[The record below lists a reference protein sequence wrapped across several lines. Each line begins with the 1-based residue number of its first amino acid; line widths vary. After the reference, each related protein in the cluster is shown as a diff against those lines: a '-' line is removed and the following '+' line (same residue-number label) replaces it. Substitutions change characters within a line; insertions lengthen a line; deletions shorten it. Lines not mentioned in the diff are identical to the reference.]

1 MCNEWNWTRRTE
13 RNLNPI
19 LDNIIQYDRLGPLW
33 RMDMTEKYG
42 RSFEG
47 KVALVTGGSRG
58 IGEGIVRR
66 LASDGAAVAFTYF
79 NSEEKAKRLASE
91 IDAAGGKALSIKAD
105 SASAEDIRATV
116 NQVVKELGEI
126 DIFVNNAGILI
137 RGTIDSYSLEDFDCM
152 LAVNVRAAFV
162 GIQAASQAMTDG
174 GRIILIGSNTA
185 LPTPFPRANVHSMP
199 QPSLTPFVRRPPID
213 L

>member
-1 MCNEWNWTRRTE
+1 
-13 RNLNPI
+13 
-19 LDNIIQYDRLGPLW
+19 
-33 RMDMTEKYG
+33 MDMTEKYG
-42 RSFEG
+42 RSFAG

-79 NSEEKAKRLASE
+79 YSEEKAKRLASE
-91 IDAAGGKALSIKAD
+91 IDAAGGKALPIKAD
-105 SASAEDIRATV
+105 SASPEDIRATV

-137 RGTIDSYSLEDFDCM
+137 RGTIDSYSLEDFDRM

-162 GIQAASQAMTDG
+162 GMQAASVHEGWRTDHPDRQQHCRPDSNSG
-174 GRIILIGSNTA
+174 SERLQHDQSGPDRIGARGRYRSRSSDYYGQQYSA
-185 LPTPFPRANVHSMP
+185 WS
-199 QPSLTPFVRRPPID
+199 D
-213 L
+213 GD